1 MNKNGV
7 IAVVVVVVAVVLI
20 GLWAMRSGPQHLSGR
35 IDCNAAPGAPS
46 SLVPAKTGNV
56 VTLNWTAPPSAS
68 DTVSTYV
75 VEAGN
80 APSTNNV
87 GTFVVPGSTP
97 TFQREAP
104 PATYYV
110 RVFARN
116 ACGTSAP
123 SNEIVVTVP

>member
-20 GLWAMRSGPQHLSGR
+20 GLWAMRSGTQNVSGR
-35 IDCNAAPGAPS
+35 LDCTAPPSAPS
-46 SLVPAKTGNV
+46 SLVPTKNGTIV
-56 VTLNWTAPPSAS
+56 SLNWAPPVGA
-68 DTVSTYV
+68 DPVSTYV
-75 VEAGN
+75 IEAGN
-80 APSTNNV
+80 TPGTNNV
-87 GTFVVPGSTP
+87 GTFVAPGSAS

-104 PATYYV
+104 PGTYYV

-123 SNEIVVTVP
+123 SNEVVVTVP

>member
-20 GLWAMRSGPQHLSGR
+20 GLWAMRSGSQNATGRMDCSAPPTNPTNLVASKSGA
-35 IDCNAAPGAPS
+35 I
-46 SLVPAKTGNV
+46 
-56 VTLNWTAPPSAS
+56 VTLTWTAPAGP
-68 DTVSTYV
+68 DPVSTYV
-75 VEAGN
+75 IEAGN
-80 APSTNNV
+80 SPGTNNV
-87 GTFVVPGSTP
+87 GTFVAPGSAS

-104 PATYYV
+104 AGTYHA

>member
-20 GLWAMRSGPQHLSGR
+20 GLWAMRSGSQNASGR
-35 IDCNAAPGAPS
+35 MNCSAAPVSPSGLAPS
-46 SLVPAKTGNV
+46 RNGTI
-56 VTLNWTAPPSAS
+56 VTLNWTAPTGADP
-68 DTVSTYV
+68 VSTYV
-75 VEAGN
+75 IEVGN
-80 APSTNNV
+80 TPGTNNV
-87 GTFVVPGSTP
+87 GTFIAPGSAA

-104 PATYYV
+104 TGTYYV